1 MNLEPSASRA
11 TREILITG
19 ATGYVGQRLALAL
32 LQRGYR
38 VRALTRAASAAQIP
52 KGAAVIVGDALNAD
66 SVSGALQPG
75 DTIVH
80 LVGTPHPNPSKAR
93 QFQEVDFV
101 SIRATVEAA
110 KRVPPSHLI
119 YVSVAH
125 PAPVMKAFIEVRS
138 AGEAMIRDAQLTA
151 TVLRP
156 WYILGPGHWWP
167 LALIPFY
174 KIAEML
180 PSWRASAQRL
190 GLVSI
195 KQMVNALV
203 NAVENP
209 PPREALRIVEVPEIK
224 SAT

>member
-1 MNLEPSASRA
+1 
-11 TREILITG
+11 
-19 ATGYVGQRLALAL
+19 
-32 LQRGYR
+32 
-38 VRALTRAASAAQIP
+38 
-52 KGAAVIVGDALNAD
+52 
-66 SVSGALQPG
+66 
-75 DTIVH
+75 
-80 LVGTPHPNPSKAR
+80 
-93 QFQEVDFV
+93 
-101 SIRATVEAA
+101 
-110 KRVPPSHLI
+110 
-119 YVSVAH
+119 
-125 PAPVMKAFIEVRS
+125 
-138 AGEAMIRDAQLTA
+138 MIRDAQLTA

-209 PPREALRIVEVPEIK
+209 PPRETLRIVEVPEIK